1 MEVIKEESED
11 ISCAEACRVK
21 IEDTVEQG
29 ATGLPKTDQQRMEN
43 RQYWSVD
50 EISALLNIWADEN
63 VQRQIDGVCRNEEV
77 IKYIVAELS
86 KLCIKRTTVQV
97 REKLKKLRA
106 QYKSVKTH
114 NGQSG
119 AQRKNFPWFKIMD
132 GVLGH
137 RHAVSEETT
146 HDTIAVTVDDS
157 SSPSAS
163 LESEEGDEGP
173 CTAPLRT
180 STLTHI
186 PTVIK
191 IAENSDQMSF
201 QSTLERPAT
210 PQCLI
215 RGGSHLITQ
224 RTRPENRKR
233 RASSLATSEFLQ
245 CMREMTQQQMKQ
257 ERELRREEMNRE
269 MEMRQKEMEHEARLR
284 REEMARRE
292 KETETFASVF
302 KNLASALLPR
312 T

>member
-1 MEVIKEESED
+1 
-11 ISCAEACRVK
+11 
-21 IEDTVEQG
+21 
-29 ATGLPKTDQQRMEN
+29 MEN

-50 EISALLNIWADEN
+50 EIEALLNIWADEN

-77 IKYIVAELS
+77 IKYIVAELA

-137 RHAVSEETT
+137 RHAVSGETT
-146 HDTIAVTVDDS
+146 RDTMAVTVDDS

-163 LESEEGDEGP
+163 LESEEGDEGL
-173 CTAPLRT
+173 CTAPLKT
-180 STLTHI
+180 
-186 PTVIK
+186 
-191 IAENSDQMSF
+191 
-201 QSTLERPAT
+201 STLERPAT

-215 RGGSHLITQ
+215 RGGSHHITQ
-224 RTRPENRKR
+224 RTRPESRKR

-245 CMREMTQQQMKQ
+245 CMREMTQQQMEQ

-292 KETETFASVF
+292 KETETFASIF